1 VKIDLPALAGLR
13 SGLFGRARFTLGTRE
28 VLVAPQSAVAQQ
40 GQLQSV
46 SVVEGGAARTRL
58 VTVGQVRDGRVEV
71 LSGLSEGEQVE
82 VRP

>member
-1 VKIDLPALAGLR
+1 
-13 SGLFGRARFTLGTRE
+13 
-28 VLVAPQSAVAQQ
+28 VAPQTAVAQR

-46 SVVEGGAARTRL
+46 NVVENGAARTRL